1 MFLARK
7 SVNCAIVMLW
17 LLIPLFSFAQ
27 ETETHNDEQS
37 AVEQIT
43 ESYFRIG
50 SVYLDKAK
58 REVYIKGK
66 VNMIDGM
73 IELLAC
79 GKRGKMHESILVLDA
94 IPHDIQVALLL
105 LGLDSENVKYNAD
118 STQVIDGDNIEIS
131 VLWNDG
137 KKKVSASELFKNI
150 ETGKPPEAKWVFI
163 GSKVIDGLFVA
174 DQEESIIATY
184 HDEYSII
191 DFAATGADNDE
202 LFVINKDLV
211 PPIGTAVEVI
221 LKATL

>member
-1 MFLARK
+1 
-7 SVNCAIVMLW
+7 
-17 LLIPLFSFAQ
+17 
-27 ETETHNDEQS
+27 
-37 AVEQIT
+37 
-43 ESYFRIG
+43 
-50 SVYLDKAK
+50 
-58 REVYIKGK
+58 
-66 VNMIDGM
+66 
-73 IELLAC
+73 
-79 GKRGKMHESILVLDA
+79 MHESILVLDA

>member
-66 VNMIDGM
+66 VNMI
-73 IELLAC
+73 AC
-79 GKRGKMHESILVLDA
+79 MR
-94 IPHDIQVALLL
+94 
-105 LGLDSENVKYNAD
+105 
-118 STQVIDGDNIEIS
+118 
-131 VLWNDG
+131 
-137 KKKVSASELFKNI
+137 
-150 ETGKPPEAKWVFI
+150 
-163 GSKVIDGLFVA
+163 
-174 DQEESIIATY
+174 
-184 HDEYSII
+184 
-191 DFAATGADNDE
+191 
-202 LFVINKDLV
+202 
-211 PPIGTAVEVI
+211 
-221 LKATL
+221 